1 MGARGPLTLMP
12 TMAMAVMVD
21 TDSVMAATAM
31 VVLATVMA
39 RGLLTLRPMP
49 TTTMAVMVDTDLDM
63 AAMAV
68 SATVMARGLLMPS
81 LTMVDMVGPTLV
93 LDTAT
98 EAMVELSVDTAT
110 WDKEFQG
117 CSRELQPMKFVGS
130 SKYEKNQFAF
140 RNIKSLKRRIKI
152 TLIGPH

>member
-1 MGARGPLTLMP
+1 MGATVMARGLLTLRLMP
-12 TMAMAVMVD
+12 TTAMAG
-21 TDSVMAATAM
+21 MALAMEATAM

-39 RGLLTLRPMP
+39 RGQLTLRLMP
-49 TTTMAVMVDTDLDM
+49 TTAMVGMASGM
-63 AAMAV
+63 AATAMVV

-81 LTMVDMVGPTLV
+81 L
-93 LDTAT
+93 AT
-98 EAMVELSVDTAT
+98 EAMVESSVDTAT

-140 RNIKSLKRRIKI
+140 RNIKSSKKENKNYFDWTTLKK
-152 TLIGPH
+152 

>member
-1 MGARGPLTLMP
+1 MGMP

-21 TDSVMAATAM
+21 TDSAM

-49 TTTMAVMVDTDLDM
+49 TTAMAVMVDTAL
-63 AAMAV
+63 AMAV

-98 EAMVELSVDTAT
+98 EAMVESSVDTAT

-140 RNIKSLKRRIKI
+140 RNIKSSKKENKNYFDWTTLKK
-152 TLIGPH
+152 

>member
-1 MGARGPLTLMP
+1 
-12 TMAMAVMVD
+12 
-21 TDSVMAATAM
+21 M

-39 RGLLTLRPMP
+39 RGLLTLRLMPTMAMAGLATVMARGQLTLRLMP
-49 TTTMAVMVDTDLDM
+49 TTAMVGMASG
-63 AAMAV
+63 MAV

-98 EAMVELSVDTAT
+98 EAMVESSVDTAT

-140 RNIKSLKRRIKI
+140 RNIKSSKKENKNYFDWTTLKK
-152 TLIGPH
+152 